1 MGVTAAGLTIAVI
14 PMIRNHLHGIIINLY
29 LTKGS
34 LKIFSDINFLLSDV
48 AHLSSLF
55 MLEENSIFNAFL
67 KFSPVKESRERSQL
81 LKFDN

>member
-1 MGVTAAGLTIAVI
+1 MSY
-14 PMIRNHLHGIIINLY
+14 NFIINLY

-34 LKIFSDINFLLSDV
+34 LKIFPDINFLLSDV
-48 AHLSSLF
+48 AHFSSLF